1 MAWPLTQACEWA
13 SMQGILSCLAFYL
26 RFLVPAVVVLLL
38 VYRYAHLPHEVFRKL
53 LHMVAFFSAPLI
65 MHAAD
70 GWLTAVATLFLFGAA
85 VWPLLAL
92 GERLPHYADIFVQRR
107 THEVRRSM
115 LLLFWGDA
123 ALVGWCWGLCARPQQ
138 AVAAI
143 LMWGFGDATAALV
156 GKRFGRHHVYL
167 PLVDHKKTWEGSA
180 AMCAVEVLVGSLVLG
195 PSPVVLL
202 AAAVGAYV
210 ELATHAGYDT
220 VTVPFALACVLL
232 LLG

>member
-1 MAWPLTQACEWA
+1 MVSSILAC
-13 SMQGILSCLAFYL
+13 LVYYL
-26 RFLVPAVVVLLL
+26 RFLVPAVVVLLV
-38 VYRYAHLPHEVFRKL
+38 VYRHAHLPHEVFRKL
-53 LHMVAFFSAPLI
+53 LHMVAFSSAPLI

-70 GWLTAVATLFLFGAA
+70 GWQTAVATLVLFGAA

-123 ALVGWCWGLCARPQQ
+123 LIVAWCWGLCARPQV

-156 GKRFGRHHVYL
+156 GKRFGRHHVSL
-167 PLVDHKKTWEGSA
+167 PLVDHKKTWEGSG
-180 AMCAVEVLVGSLVLG
+180 AMCAVEVVVGSLVLG
-195 PSPVVLL
+195 PSAVVVL
-202 AAAVGAYV
+202 AAVVGAYV
-210 ELATHAGYDT
+210 ELATHGGYDT
-220 VTVPFALACVLL
+220 VTVPVALAAVLL
-232 LLG
+232 GLL